1 MAETVPK
8 RTALSHPNPIW
19 FCPKTGIYTSK
30 HSPIPLTQ
38 NPLQDLVTFLFSKPH
53 KGEKALID
61 SLSGL
66 YFSYSDIRSKVEAL
80 VSGLHH
86 VGILKG
92 QVVLILLPNSIFFP
106 IILLSVLSLGAI
118 ITTMNPLSSPQ
129 EIKKLTAG
137 LNIGLVFAQLEKVGT
152 LDSLGVPVVSV
163 PSDLNYDSL
172 KFTFFDKMISCK
184 QQITFRPVIQQSDT
198 AAILFTSG
206 TSGFS
211 KAVILTH
218 GNFIAM
224 VELFVRFEASQYEK
238 ESWKD
243 VYLATIPMFHVYGM
257 SLFVFGLL
265 SLGSTIVVMK
275 RFDAQEAIRAMDRY
289 GVTHLPLVPPIMAA
303 LIKTKDATGCVLR
316 SLKQV
321 SCGAAPLS
329 QKLIKEF
336 LCRFEHVDLIQGYG
350 MTESTAVGT
359 RGFNNKNCKKY
370 TSSGL
375 LAPNMEAKVVD
386 QEDGIFLPPGK
397 MGELWLRG
405 PAIMKGNLAFNFSFL
420 HKSFYITAGYL
431 NDEKGTAS
439 IIDRNGW
446 LKTGDIGY
454 FDQDGYLF
462 IVDRLKDVIKYKGF
476 QVAPADLEAV
486 LTSNTE
492 IVDAAVTSDLDEEA
506 GEIPVAFVVKRHDS
520 NISSA
525 EIIQFVAK
533 KVAPY
538 KKVRRVV
545 FVQSIPRTPAG
556 KIMRR
561 ELRNRYCASKL

>member
-1 MAETVPK
+1 ME
-8 RTALSHPNPIW
+8 ALSHPKPIW

-80 VSGLHH
+80 VSGLHQ

-106 IILLSVLSLGAI
+106 IVLLSVLSLGAI

-163 PSDLNYDSL
+163 PSDLNYDSS

-184 QQITFRPVIQQSDT
+184 QQITFRPVIQQSDP

-275 RFDAQEAIRAMDRY
+275 RFDAHEAIRAMDRY
-289 GVTHLPLVPPIMAA
+289 EVTHLPLVPPIMAA

-386 QEDGIFLPPGK
+386 QEDRIFLPPGK

-405 PAIMKGNLAFNFSFL
+405 PAIMKG
-420 HKSFYITAGYL
+420 YL
-431 NDEKGTAS
+431 TDEKGTAS

-454 FDQDGYLF
+454 FDHDGYLF

-492 IVDAAVTSDLDEEA
+492 IIDAAVTSDLDEEA

-520 NISSA
+520 NISAA
-525 EIIQFVAK
+525 EIVKFVAK

-545 FVQSIPRTPAG
+545 FVQSIPRTAAG

-561 ELRNRYCASKL
+561 ELRNCYCASKL

>member
-1 MAETVPK
+1 ME
-8 RTALSHPNPIW
+8 ALSHPNPNW

-38 NPLQDLVTFLFSKPH
+38 NRLQDLVTFLFSKPH

-66 YFSYSDIRSKVEAL
+66 YFSYSDVRSKVEAL
-80 VSGLHH
+80 VSGLHQ

-106 IILLSVLSLGAI
+106 IVLLSVLSLGAI

-163 PSDLNYDSL
+163 PSDLNYDSS

-184 QQITFRPVIQQSDT
+184 QQITFRPVIQQSET

-275 RFDAQEAIRAMDRY
+275 RFDAHEAIRAMDRY
-289 GVTHLPLVPPIMAA
+289 EVTHLPLVPPIMAA
-303 LIKTKDATGCVLR
+303 LIKRKDATGCVLR

-329 QKLIKEF
+329 QKLIEEF

-405 PAIMKGNLAFNFSFL
+405 PAIMKG
-420 HKSFYITAGYL
+420 YL

-454 FDQDGYLF
+454 FDHDGYLF

-492 IVDAAVTSDLDEEA
+492 IIDAAVTSDLDEEA

-520 NISSA
+520 NISAA
-525 EIIQFVAK
+525 EIVKFVAK

-561 ELRNRYCASKL
+561 ELRNCYCASKL